1 MSRASSALVRPFAE
15 LGSSDLGEVGGKNA
29 SLGEMIRVLQD
40 SGVRVPDG
48 FATTSLAYR
57 RFLTENE
64 LEAPIRK
71 VLEEMDAGDISL
83 SKAGERIREMI
94 LGGTFSEA
102 LAAAIREA
110 YRELSQTAGKEA
122 VDVAVR
128 SSATAEDLPDASFA
142 GQQDSFLN
150 VTGEEDLLETCR
162 RCYASLFTDR
172 AIDYRRSRDFDHM
185 EVALSV
191 GVQRMVRSDQASAGV
206 IFTLDPDGG
215 FPGVVVITSAW
226 GLGEAVV
233 QGTISPD
240 QFLVFKA
247 LLEREDRV
255 PILER
260 ELGSKE
266 EKVVYRK
273 EGGSESV
280 PTSREEREA
289 LTLSDDEVLTLA
301 RWSVAI
307 EEHYG
312 TPMDIEWAKDGP
324 TGDLFIV
331 QARPETVHSR
341 DAAAVLRSY
350 ELTGSGEV
358 LVTGAAIGSAITT
371 GRVSRIASPAEMD
384 RFEPGTILVTGRT
397 DPDWGPILNQ
407 AAGIITDQGGRTSHA
422 AIVSRELGIPAVV
435 GTKDGTSVLEDGM
448 EVTLSCAEGD
458 QGRVYR
464 GKVDFKATD
473 EDVENL
479 PEIRTDIMMNIGN
492 PAAAF
497 RWWRLPTRGVGLA
510 RMEFIIGEIIRA
522 HPMALLHPER
532 VEDAED
538 RERIEDLTR
547 GYAEPA
553 EYFVDHLARG
563 IGKIAA
569 VGYPHPVVVRL
580 SDFKTNEY
588 AQLIGGAA
596 FEPHEENPMLGF
608 RGACRYYDDR
618 YQEAFALECEA
629 LRRVRS
635 EVGLD
640 NVVVMV
646 PFCRTLEEADR
657 VLEVMAE
664 HGLRRGEDGL
674 QVYVMCEV
682 PSNVML
688 APEFAERF
696 DGFSI
701 GSNDLTQ
708 LVLGVDRDSG
718 AMTALFDERN
728 EAVVRMIRKVIRDAH
743 AGGTKVGICGQ
754 APSDH
759 PGFAELL
766 VEAGIDSISLNPD
779 SVPDVIRR
787 VAKVEGEREG

>member
-1 MSRASSALVRPFAE
+1 MSRASSAFVRPFAE

-57 RFLTENE
+57 RFLEENE

-94 LGGTFSEA
+94 LGGTFSEE

-110 YRELSQTAGKEA
+110 YRKLSRTAGKDA

-150 VTGEEDLLETCR
+150 VTGEEDLLETSR

-266 EKVVYRK
+266 EKVIYRK

-280 PTSREEREA
+280 PTSRKEREA
-289 LTLSDDEVLTLA
+289 LTLSDEEVLTLA

-324 TGDLFIV
+324 TGELFIV

-341 DAAAVLRSY
+341 AAAAVLRSY

-435 GTKDGTSVLEDGM
+435 GTRDGTSVLEDGM

-458 QGRVYR
+458 QGRIYR

-532 VEDAED
+532 VEDSED

-547 GYAEPA
+547 GYAEPS

-618 YQEAFALECEA
+618 YREAFALECEA

>member
-1 MSRASSALVRPFAE
+1 MSRASSAFVRPFAE

-29 SLGEMIRVLQD
+29 SLGEMIRALQD

-48 FATTSLAYR
+48 FATTSHAYR
-57 RFLTENE
+57 RFLEEND

-280 PTSREEREA
+280 PT
-289 LTLSDDEVLTLA
+289 
-301 RWSVAI
+301 
-307 EEHYG
+307 
-312 TPMDIEWAKDGP
+312 
-324 TGDLFIV
+324 
-331 QARPETVHSR
+331 
-341 DAAAVLRSY
+341 
-350 ELTGSGEV
+350 
-358 LVTGAAIGSAITT
+358 
-371 GRVSRIASPAEMD
+371 
-384 RFEPGTILVTGRT
+384 
-397 DPDWGPILNQ
+397 
-407 AAGIITDQGGRTSHA
+407 
-422 AIVSRELGIPAVV
+422 
-435 GTKDGTSVLEDGM
+435 
-448 EVTLSCAEGD
+448 
-458 QGRVYR
+458 
-464 GKVDFKATD
+464 
-473 EDVENL
+473 
-479 PEIRTDIMMNIGN
+479 
-492 PAAAF
+492 
-497 RWWRLPTRGVGLA
+497 
-510 RMEFIIGEIIRA
+510 
-522 HPMALLHPER
+522 
-532 VEDAED
+532 
-538 RERIEDLTR
+538 
-547 GYAEPA
+547 
-553 EYFVDHLARG
+553 
-563 IGKIAA
+563 
-569 VGYPHPVVVRL
+569 
-580 SDFKTNEY
+580 
-588 AQLIGGAA
+588 
-596 FEPHEENPMLGF
+596 
-608 RGACRYYDDR
+608 
-618 YQEAFALECEA
+618 
-629 LRRVRS
+629 
-635 EVGLD
+635 
-640 NVVVMV
+640 
-646 PFCRTLEEADR
+646 
-657 VLEVMAE
+657 
-664 HGLRRGEDGL
+664 
-674 QVYVMCEV
+674 
-682 PSNVML
+682 
-688 APEFAERF
+688 
-696 DGFSI
+696 
-701 GSNDLTQ
+701 
-708 LVLGVDRDSG
+708 
-718 AMTALFDERN
+718 
-728 EAVVRMIRKVIRDAH
+728 
-743 AGGTKVGICGQ
+743 
-754 APSDH
+754 
-759 PGFAELL
+759 
-766 VEAGIDSISLNPD
+766 
-779 SVPDVIRR
+779 
-787 VAKVEGEREG
+787 